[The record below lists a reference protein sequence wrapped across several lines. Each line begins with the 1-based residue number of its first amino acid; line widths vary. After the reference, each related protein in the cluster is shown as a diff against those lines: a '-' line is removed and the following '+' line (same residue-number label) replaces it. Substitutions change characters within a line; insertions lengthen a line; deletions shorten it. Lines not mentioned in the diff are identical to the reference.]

1 MEKHFL
7 LSTLNGT
14 QGGIFRSYP
23 SIKHNMSDR
32 ILRSVINSNQESHK
46 RKTKKTTRMPS
57 ANTTVA
63 TTTPKRKRAL
73 VENEEEGR
81 GGEEGEEDMVRFAQL
96 APPPKKA
103 KSNAGLKRDLATLEK
118 FSDCRTQMIEHL
130 RQTITALSAYQAVVQ
145 DDRMAARTK
154 STKNTLLKSMGALSH
169 RIAVLDEMTDDFLAN
184 IK

>member
-1 MEKHFL
+1 M

-81 GGEEGEEDMVRFAQL
+81 GGEEEEDDMVRFAQL
-96 APPPKKA
+96 APPTKKA

>member
-1 MEKHFL
+1 
-7 LSTLNGT
+7 
-14 QGGIFRSYP
+14 
-23 SIKHNMSDR
+23 
-32 ILRSVINSNQESHK
+32 
-46 RKTKKTTRMPS
+46 MPS

-81 GGEEGEEDMVRFAQL
+81 GGEEEEEDDMVRFAQL
-96 APPPKKA
+96 APPTKKA